1 MTMSKTHDRGPF
13 NHDSGWGSGC
23 AQPATINDLATRT
36 WRSVG
41 SIPILYAPFA
51 LLSILTMTLGKSTH
65 VMRDEL
71 NHFPLVTFI
80 QLCIGAFALI
90 GCGENVL
97 HAIVT
102 HGIMEWILV
111 IGLVLEQL
119 PTHKKIMS
127 LWWLKNKMVNKIKY
141 NKEILV
147 MVVMKMVSVITKSIE
162 WIIGCCTILLMRRVL
177 RGKIVRQLLHVLVW
191 RIWMV

>member
-1 MTMSKTHDRGPF
+1 MSKTHDRGPF
-13 NHDSGWGSGC
+13 NHGSGWGGGW
-23 AQPATINDLATRT
+23 AQLATDLATRT

-41 SIPILYAPFA
+41 SFPILYAPFA
-51 LLSILTMTLGKSTH
+51 LLSILTMTLGKSIH

-90 GCGENVL
+90 ECGENVL

-102 HGIMEWILV
+102 HDIMEWIFV

-119 PTHKKIMS
+119 PTHKKIMTPFWVEEQNGQHS
-127 LWWLKNKMVNKIKY
+127 QVQQGHFGDGGDENGFNDY
-141 NKEILV
+141 KE
-147 MVVMKMVSVITKSIE
+147 
-162 WIIGCCTILLMRRVL
+162 
-177 RGKIVRQLLHVLVW
+177 H
-191 RIWMV
+191 